1 MFYQIQQSQ
10 YPDYLTAPMAAEL
23 TEAGFESLKTAESVE
38 NVLKNEQGTVLV
50 VVNSVCGCAA
60 RNARPAAIAAT
71 REGKLPSK
79 MVTVFA
85 GVDGAA
91 VQKARDFCLPYP
103 PSSPAMRSMLS
114 STCAIFFMIFFSPKW
129 RTSRTRSRHWNAYA
143 INYSVWNVAW
153 RAKRATCAAPPMP
166 AFCEA

>member
-38 NVLKNEQGTVLV
+38 NVLDNKEGTVLV

-103 PSSPAMRSMLS
+103 PSSPAMALFKNGELVHFIERHHIEGRPAS
-114 STCAIFFMIFFSPKW
+114 AIANDLKQ
-129 RTSRTRSRHWNAYA
+129 
-143 INYSVWNVAW
+143 
-153 RAKRATCAAPPMP
+153 
-166 AFCEA
+166 AFETYC